1 MKWIYSRT
9 QGDFFKY
16 RLYSPGRYIS
26 WSSLCQ
32 VVCVHMWWH
41 EWRHAMIKSTQE
53 PSFPQRK
60 FLSIICQR
68 VTQLLVWDRSYLFWF
83 YHTYLKH
90 LLLKFLWMDQI
101 SVSGSNI
108 CEWIIFIPHSFWAI
122 SHTFVSTDTPIFVLD
137 LE

>member
-1 MKWIYSRT
+1 MIREKWKQIQIHHRNFYT
-9 QGDFFKY
+9 YLFDFFFHFSVIKENDFN
-16 RLYSPGRYIS
+16 LFDGKHQLLNFQVKFQIGV
-26 WSSLCQ
+26 WSS
-32 VVCVHMWWH
+32 
-41 EWRHAMIKSTQE
+41 II
-53 PSFPQRK
+53 
-60 FLSIICQR
+60 LSIICQC

-83 YHTYLKH
+83 YHAYLKH